1 MRIVFKKRI
10 RLSLCLLCSFLILSC
25 CSCGFFGDQKYVC
38 NVSEV
43 ESIQIIKLD
52 KYVEEEYNYE
62 YTVLSEISDSTT
74 FVNRLNHIK
83 HSVNWGDPLLLDVQ
97 YVVIRIDYLNGDYD
111 LLHPDAQ
118 CFNRSGIN
126 HSGFFFFD
134 DEQFYALIDDYL
146 TENTDKIRELF
157 VWSGKTN
164 RSDKQY
170 S

>member
-1 MRIVFKKRI
+1 MKRI

-43 ESIQIIKLD
+43 ESIQILKLD

-62 YTVLSEISDSTT
+62 YTVLSEISDSMT

-118 CFNRSGIN
+118 CFNRSGVN

-146 TENTDKIRELF
+146 TENTDKIKE
-157 VWSGKTN
+157 
-164 RSDKQY
+164 
-170 S
+170 

>member
-1 MRIVFKKRI
+1 M
-10 RLSLCLLCSFLILSC
+10 
-25 CSCGFFGDQKYVC
+25 
-38 NVSEV
+38 
-43 ESIQIIKLD
+43 
-52 KYVEEEYNYE
+52 
-62 YTVLSEISDSTT
+62 T

-146 TENTDKIRELF
+146 TENTDKIKE
-157 VWSGKTN
+157 
-164 RSDKQY
+164 
-170 S
+170 